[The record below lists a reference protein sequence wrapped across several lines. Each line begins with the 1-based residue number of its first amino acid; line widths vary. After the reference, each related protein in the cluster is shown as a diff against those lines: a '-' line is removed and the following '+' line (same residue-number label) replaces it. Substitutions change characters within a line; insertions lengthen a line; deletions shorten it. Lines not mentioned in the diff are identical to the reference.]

1 MRKIYSILSVC
12 LFSLLAY
19 NSNGQDCD
27 YGQSSLLFD
36 LDECQAIFGFP
47 SQTEY
52 DEFTAIPD
60 TFPGGTILSV
70 VGDHLYR
77 EDGTLNMH
85 SCTESY
91 DTTAA
96 MCVGSLESCD
106 YVADSDKAVR
116 FDIKVELGNDG
127 VGRLSG
133 LSFHEAAPEMFSWL
147 NGSTGPNN
155 YPTKYAV
162 RVSVNG
168 STVFEQIDIETSND
182 WTEETFDFS
191 DIAAFRVTAMTV
203 FNFELLPY
211 CPVGIDSPVNAWDL
225 ENIIVTANAVD
236 NVSGGDLTFGDS
248 TTEKDICVGD
258 GNPDNMN
265 VNLTGTSGATSKY
278 LITDAAGVI
287 IAYDVTFPFDFEGA
301 GDGTCLIWNITYIES
316 IEGTDIGANAADI
329 TGCFDLSNSISL
341 IRNEVGGGTLTGG
354 PFEFCA
360 GDGVPDNID
369 AGAISLVDNVGANGT
384 WVITDDQGVILG
396 LPANYAD
403 VDFDGAGSGT
413 CLVWYLSFEDGLTG
427 ATMGANAA
435 DLEGCF
441 DLSNPISVIRNERPE
456 VSISPS
462 STICGE
468 DNGSASASG
477 SNGAS
482 PYTYFWSNG
491 QAGSTIT
498 DLAPGDYT
506 VIITDANGCTNSE
519 STTVDDSESPSV
531 SAASNDTTCGDN
543 NGSAIASS
551 TAGTAP
557 YTFAWSNGASGSTI
571 NGLSEGEY
579 TVTVTD
585 ANGCTDTSTTT
596 INASTSP
603 EVSVSGDNTSCG
615 EDNGTAAATT
625 SGGQTPYTY
634 IWTTG
639 STNASIS
646 GLAAGN
652 YRVTVTDASGCT
664 DWADIDIED
673 SSNPSASTNPTDT
686 SCGEDNGAASASAT
700 SGVAPYTY
708 AWSNG
713 SSDQNLSALV
723 AGSYTVTVTDSEGC
737 TSTST
742 AVIDDSSS
750 PNVSTSTTST
760 SCGEDNGS
768 ATATATSGTTPYTY
782 AWSNGSTG
790 AMISN
795 LSSGAYSVTV
805 TDAAGCTA
813 TSTTTVD
820 NSSNNSAS
828 AASTDTSCGEDNGTA
843 MASGTG
849 GTAPYT
855 YAWSNG
861 STSAAIAGL
870 DAGSYTVTITDAAG
884 CTASANTTVDD
895 SSSPTASTSS
905 MATTCGEDNGTA
917 TVTVTG
923 GISPYT
929 YLWSNDETV
938 AGGSCGD
945 CIQTVLVPVGGS
957 DPIIVEEV
965 IVDGAVL
972 VLPNYPYN
980 LQDPVQAQQFLLDC
994 LELGYDV
1001 EEDFDPATGIVAIS
1015 VLYAGQEFESFNI
1028 NGGEEFNFTCSDCLV
1043 QNGSTNASITGLAA
1057 GSYTVTVTDS
1067 EGCTST
1073 STITVGDSSSPDV
1086 STSTTSTSCGED
1098 NGSATAA
1105 ATSGTAPYTYAWSN
1119 GSTGAMLSNLSS
1131 GAFTVTV
1138 TDAAGCSATSIAT
1151 VDNSSNNS
1159 ASATSTNTSCGE
1171 DNGSALASATGGT
1184 APYTYAW
1191 SDGGTS
1197 AAITGLAAGT
1207 YTVTITDAAGCT
1219 ASANTTVDD
1228 SSSPTANTSSMATT
1242 CGEDNGTVTVTA
1254 TGGVAPYTY
1263 LWSNDETVAGGS
1275 CGDCIQTVLVPVG
1288 GSDPIIV
1295 EEVIVDGAVLVLP
1308 NYPYN
1313 LQDPVQAQQF
1323 LLDCLELGYDVE
1335 EDFDPATGIVAISVL
1350 YAGQEFESFN
1360 INGGEEF
1367 NFTCSDCLVPNGST
1381 NASITGLA
1389 AGSYTVTVT
1398 DANGCTAESSV
1409 TVDDSSSPTATA
1421 SGSGTTCGDEN
1432 GNVSV
1437 TATSG
1442 IAPYTYAWSNGS
1454 FDAMQSSLAA
1464 GTYTV
1469 TVTDAA
1475 GCTGTATTT
1484 VVESNPISA
1493 NASST
1498 DTSCEE
1504 DNGTASVEGA
1514 NGTAP
1519 YTYLWFNGST
1529 SSSVSGLIAGTYS
1542 VTVTDAV
1549 GCTAVGSTSVED
1561 SSSPTSAATST
1572 DTTCGEDN
1580 GSASASATG
1589 GTGPYT
1595 YAWSNG
1601 STGQNISNLSAG
1613 TYAVT
1618 ITDAEGCTSQASA
1631 SVSESTNVDA
1641 DASATETT
1649 CAMNNGMATVD
1660 AVNGTAPY
1668 TYLWSTAATTQMI
1681 MGLEPGDYMVTVT
1694 DANGCTDAASVL
1706 VEDSA
1711 MPSAVAVPTPT
1722 QCGEDTGTVSASV
1735 FGGVEP
1741 YTYEWS
1747 NGSTENMI
1755 AGLAAG
1761 SYSVTV
1767 TDDAGCTVTRSTT
1780 VEDSSSPM
1788 VSINKEDSTCGEEN
1802 GSVSSTVTSGAAPY
1816 TYAWS
1821 NGATSA
1827 NQDNL
1832 GAGTYSLTV
1841 TDASGCTSES
1851 SATIDDSNAPM
1862 SSASATPTTCGEN
1875 NGSATVSA
1883 TGGQAPYTYVWSSA
1897 DTDNMIDGL
1906 EPGTYDVT
1914 VTDANGCTD
1923 SSSVTVDD
1931 SNSPEV
1937 TVNSSPTMCGGNN
1950 GGVSVMVTSGTAP
1963 YTYVWSNGS
1972 TASFIGGLVAGSY
1985 SVTVTDAAGCTAV
1998 GSASVEDSSNPMVSI
2013 DSDHTTCGQDNGTVT
2028 TDVSGG
2034 TAPYTYSWSNG
2045 SANVSQSGLS
2055 AGSYSVTVTDASGC
2069 TDVATAT
2076 IGDSA
2081 NVNADASA
2089 TETTC
2094 GENNGMA
2101 TVDATNG
2108 VQPYTY
2114 LWSTAATTQM
2124 IMGLEPGDYMVT
2136 VTDAAGCTDVASV
2149 LVEGSSNPSLAI
2161 GSAPEVCGMMDG
2173 AVTVSISSGIAP
2185 YTVLWSNGS
2194 TDDTQTGLEGGVYS
2208 VTVTDANGC
2217 TAVASIEVEGS
2228 ITPDGGDI
2236 AVNGQISV
2244 EFCQEGTMDMLNDLS
2259 LVDEVGTNMV
2269 WIITNENGTI
2279 QHILNDAEIESFDFE
2294 NQNAGTCLVYH
2305 MSYEDVTNLSV
2316 GSDVSDLTG
2325 CYDLSNSITVTKYDV
2340 SDESESSLVIDMD
2353 MCASD
2358 GNTNEPYDY
2367 SEFTAN
2373 INNDDDCA
2381 TLSVVGGNLYRDN
2394 PDVNGHSCTEG
2405 VNGSVAM
2412 CVSSDAGCDYNPSSD
2427 KAIKLDIE
2435 VIPAANGTTRLTE
2448 LSFFEKAPI
2457 NFSWLDGNSGP
2468 NNYPTKFGVRVLKG
2482 TDVVFQQSGIT
2493 TLQEWNERSFTL
2505 VGDDF
2510 LVTETT
2516 TYTVELLAYCIIDN
2530 NFPVTAWDI
2539 DDLTLIT
2546 ECENIIEEGVLSG
2559 GPYEVCRDGLPDFI
2573 TDVTL
2578 EGAEGNIVKLV
2589 LVDESDNTIVANFDD
2604 LAEFSLFDF
2613 ESLPDGTCNLY
2624 AISAGVGFTGCD
2636 VGNTLKVDFEGC
2648 YKLSNAVTI
2657 TKMACGTIIGTYPN
2671 PTNSIVTLS
2680 NIHTIEGD
2688 KTISIY
2694 DAMGRLVKS
2703 YKVSSDIAND
2713 DIDLSEYNSGLYTI
2727 QIISTSGQKTMKTVL
2742 KVK

>member
-27 YGQSSLLFD
+27 YGQSSLLFN

-70 VGDHLYR
+70 IGDHLYR
-77 EDGTLNMH
+77 EDGALNMH

-106 YVADSDKAVR
+106 YIVNSDKAVR

-162 RVSVNG
+162 RVSVDG

-225 ENIIVTANAVD
+225 ENIIVIANSVD
-236 NVSGGDLTFGDS
+236 NVSGGDLTFGDN

-258 GNPDNMN
+258 GNADNMN
-265 VNLTGTSGATSKY
+265 VNLTGTSGTTSTY

-287 IAYDVTFPFDFEGA
+287 IAYDVAFPFDFEGA
-301 GDGTCLIWNITYIES
+301 GDGTCFIWNITYYES
-316 IEGTDIGANAADI
+316 ISGTDIGANAADI
-329 TGCFDLSNSISL
+329 TGCFDLSNSIML

-360 GDGVPDNID
+360 GDGIVDNID
-369 AGAISLVDNVGANGT
+369 AGAITLAGNLGANGT
-384 WVITDDQGVILG
+384 WVVTDDQGVILG
-396 LPANYAD
+396 LPTNYAD
-403 VDFDGAGSGT
+403 VNFDGAGVGT
-413 CLVWYLSFEDGLTG
+413 CQVWYLSFEDGLTG
-427 ATMGANAA
+427 ATMGANVA
-435 DLEGCF
+435 DLEGCY

-468 DNGSASASG
+468 NNGSASATG

-491 QAGSTIT
+491 QAGSTIS

-664 DWADIDIED
+664 DWADIDIDD
-673 SSNPSASTNPTDT
+673 SSNPTVSTNPTDT
-686 SCGEDNGAASASAT
+686 SCGEDNGGASASTT

-708 AWSNG
+708 SWSNG
-713 SSDQNLSALV
+713 SSDQNISALS

-750 PNVSTSTTST
+750 PNVSTSVLST
-760 SCGEDNGS
+760 SCGEDDGS
-768 ATATATSGTTPYTY
+768 ATATATGGTTPYTY
-782 AWSNGSTG
+782 AWSNSSVG

-795 LSSGAYSVTV
+795 LSSGTYSVTV

-820 NSSNNSAS
+820 DSSNNSAS
-828 AASTDTSCGEDNGTA
+828 AASTNTSCGEDNGTA

-861 STSAAIAGL
+861 STSAAITGL
-870 DAGSYTVTITDAAG
+870 ASGTYTVTITDAAG

-895 SSSPTASTSS
+895 SSSPAASTSS

-917 TVTVTG
+917 TVTITG
-923 GISPYT
+923 GVAPYT
-929 YLWSNDETV
+929 YLWSN
-938 AGGSCGD
+938 GS
-945 CIQTVLVPVGGS
+945 S
-957 DPIIVEEV
+957 DQ
-965 IVDGAVL
+965 
-972 VLPNYPYN
+972 N
-980 LQDPVQAQQFLLDC
+980 
-994 LELGYDV
+994 
-1001 EEDFDPATGIVAIS
+1001 IS
-1015 VLYAGQEFESFNI
+1015 ALS
-1028 NGGEEFNFTCSDCLV
+1028 
-1043 QNGSTNASITGLAA
+1043 A

-1073 STITVGDSSSPDV
+1073 STVTVGDSTSPNV
-1086 STSTTSTSCGED
+1086 STTTTTTSCGED
-1098 NGSATAA
+1098 NGSATAT
-1105 ATSGTAPYTYAWSN
+1105 ATSGTSPYTYAWSN

-1131 GAFTVTV
+1131 GAYTVTV
-1138 TDAAGCSATSIAT
+1138 TDAAGCSATSTAT

-1171 DNGSALASATGGT
+1171 DNGAAMASATGGT

-1191 SDGGTS
+1191 SNGSTS

-1228 SSSPTANTSSMATT
+1228 SISPTANTSSMATT
-1242 CGEDNGTVTVTA
+1242 CGEDNGTATVTA

-1295 EEVIVDGAVLVLP
+1295 EEVMVDGSVLVLP

-1323 LLDCLELGYDVE
+1323 LLDCLELGYNVE
-1335 EDFDPATGIVAISVL
+1335 EDFDPTTGIVAISVL

-1389 AGSYTVTVT
+1389 AGTYTVTVT
-1398 DANGCTAESSV
+1398 DSNGCTTESTV
-1409 TVDDSSSPTATA
+1409 TVDDSSSPTASA

-1432 GNVSV
+1432 GNVTA

-1442 IAPYTYAWSNGS
+1442 TAPYTYAWSNGS
-1454 FDAMQSSLAA
+1454 SDVMQSGLTA
-1464 GTYTV
+1464 GEYTV

-1475 GCTGTATTT
+1475 GCTGTASTTIL
-1484 VVESNPISA
+1484 ESNPISA

-1529 SSSVSGLIAGTYS
+1529 DSSVSGLIAGTYS

-1561 SSSPTSAATST
+1561 SSSPTSSATST

-1589 GTGPYT
+1589 GTAPYT

-1601 STGQNISNLSAG
+1601 STEQNISDLVAG
-1613 TYAVT
+1613 TYTVT

-1631 SVSESTNVDA
+1631 TVSESTNVDA

-1711 MPSAVAVPTPT
+1711 MPSAVAVPTST
-1722 QCGEDTGTVSASV
+1722 QCGEDSGTVSASV

-1755 AGLAAG
+1755 TGLAAG

-1767 TDDAGCTVTRSTT
+1767 TDDAGCTVTKSAT
-1780 VEDSSSPM
+1780 VEGSSSPM
-1788 VSINKEDSTCGEEN
+1788 VSINKENSTCGEEN
-1802 GSVSSTVTSGAAPY
+1802 GSVSSTVTSGTAPY
-1816 TYAWS
+1816 TYVWS

-1875 NGSATVSA
+1875 NGSATVTA

-1906 EPGTYDVT
+1906 EPGTYEVT

-1950 GGVSVMVTSGTAP
+1950 GGVSSMVTTGTAP
-1963 YTYVWSNGS
+1963 YTYEWSNGS

-2028 TDVSGG
+2028 SDVSGG

-2045 SANVSQSGLS
+2045 SGNVSQSGLS
-2055 AGSYSVTVTDASGC
+2055 AGSYSVTVTDAAGC
-2069 TDVATAT
+2069 TDIATAT

-2173 AVTVSISSGIAP
+2173 AVTVSISSGNAP

-2194 TDDTQTGLEGGVYS
+2194 TVETQTGIEGGIYS

-2217 TAVASIEVEGS
+2217 TASASIEVEGS

-2269 WIITNENGTI
+2269 WIITNESGTM
-2279 QHILNDAEIESFDFE
+2279 QHILNDSEISSFDFE

-2305 MSYEDVTNLSV
+2305 MSYEDVMNLSV
-2316 GSDVSDLTG
+2316 GSDVSELTG
-2325 CYDLSNSITVTKYDV
+2325 CYDLSNSITVTKYEV
-2340 SDESESSLVIDMD
+2340 VEESESSLVIDMD
-2353 MCASD
+2353 MCASN

-2367 SEFTAN
+2367 SEFTAT
-2373 INNDDDCA
+2373 INNDNDCA
-2381 TLSVVGGNLYRDN
+2381 SLSVVGGNLYRDN
-2394 PDVNGHSCTEG
+2394 PDVNSHSCTEG

-2435 VIPAANGTTRLTE
+2435 VTPAANGTTRLSE
-2448 LSFFEKAPI
+2448 LSFFEKAPV
-2457 NFSWLDGNSGP
+2457 NFSWVDGNSGP

-2516 TYTVELLAYCIIDN
+2516 TFTVELLAYCIIGN

-2546 ECENIIEEGVLSG
+2546 ECENIIEEGTLSG
-2559 GPYEVCRDGLPDFI
+2559 GPYEICRDGLPDFI

-2578 EGAEGNIVKLV
+2578 EGAVGNIVKLV
-2589 LVDESDNTIVANFDD
+2589 LVDESDNAIVANFDD

-2636 VGNTLKVDFEGC
+2636 VGNTLKLDFEGC

-2694 DAMGRLVKS
+2694 DAMGKLVRS
-2703 YKVSSDIAND
+2703 YKVSRDIAND
-2713 DIDLSEYNSGLYTI
+2713 DIDLSEYNTGLYTI
-2727 QIISTSGQKTMKTVL
+2727 KIIGTSGQNTMKTVL